1 MRRRLRPSAELR
13 AEAWLLAVPAVT
25 LSLDMA
31 CQTYSGRH
39 PRRTANMRAPRRR
52 TRTRAALTRDGPLL
66 AQLERAHHPVTCR
79 QEGPKETIRQ
89 RQLEVQLVG
98 EVQGLH
104 DSQGAALGF
113 DEALH
118 RAGSQAERKAL
129 RPRLPPKGAAHAPQ
143 SVRQAASHGV
153 LNQGRRIRRKKME
166 TNQKPRDQR
175 QEVKILRVT
184 VMVPLRHHRI
194 PQAGATRNA
203 MVMAI
208 PSLLHVTV
216 W

>member
-1 MRRRLRPSAELR
+1 
-13 AEAWLLAVPAVT
+13 
-25 LSLDMA
+25 
-31 CQTYSGRH
+31 
-39 PRRTANMRAPRRR
+39 MRAPRRR

-143 SVRQAASHGV
+143 SVRQATSHRV
-153 LNQGRRIRRKKME
+153 LNVMRRLRRKKME
-166 TNQKPRDQR
+166 TNQTPQDRR
-175 QEVKILRVT
+175 REVETLRVT
-184 VMVPLRHHRI
+184 VLVALRHHQI
-194 PQAGATRNA
+194 PQTGTTRNV
-203 MVMAI
+203 MVMTI

-216 W
+216 